1 MSDEFK
7 TNPGKVIIKGNVV
20 TGRLASLD
28 STDGG
33 QPQATISTDGTKRL
47 TVLVL
52 ALKLVYK
59 GGLINNGKCN

>member
-28 STDGG
+28 STDGWTTH
-33 QPQATISTDGTKRL
+33 QATISTDGTETINGVSFK
-47 TVLVL
+47 

-59 GGLINNGKCN
+59 ADDE

>member
-28 STDGG
+28 SIDGWTTH
-33 QPQATISTDGTKRL
+33 QATISTDGTK
-47 TVLVL
+47 TINGVSFK

-59 GGLINNGKCN
+59 ADEE